1 MTGSVKVYH
10 DLQQL
15 MQRITVQQGVE
26 PGTPL
31 ALKMAEVLSQA
42 QQNARLSRRQCV
54 QRLTRLRTVRATLG
68 RLLLTMLADGGP
80 RTEPPL
86 PLHERRAIAAGC
98 RAWSPWTGL
107 APPAV
112 PQFVQRQ

>member
-31 ALKMAEVLSQA
+31 ALKMAEVLQQA
-42 QQNARLSRRQCV
+42 RRNARVSRRCCV
-54 QRLTRLRTVRATLG
+54 QRLTRLRTMRATLG

-86 PLHERRAIAAGC
+86 PLHGRRAIAAGC
-98 RAWSPWTGL
+98 RAWSPWTGR

-112 PQFVQRQ
+112 RLVVLRQ

>member
-31 ALKMAEVLSQA
+31 ALKMAEVLHQA
-42 QQNARLSRRQCV
+42 RRNARVSRRCCV
-54 QRLTRLRTVRATLG
+54 QRLTRLRTMRATLG

-86 PLHERRAIAAGC
+86 PLHGRRATAAGC
-98 RAWSPWTGL
+98 RAWSPWTGR

-112 PQFVQRQ
+112 RLVVLRQ